1 MPRRTQVGSV
11 KNEVRPAAYATAP
24 SSPSRN
30 LQVSGFPAWMMAR
43 WARGLLGPSAAS
55 TAPMRTT
62 APSVIS
68 TSCAMSPVVWSCCG
82 ARAAVRFY
90 EFDDLGRETGSSDR

>member
-30 LQVSGFPAWMMAR
+30 AGIVQCRPPVLYAHEDVENFIEAAR
-43 WARGLLGPSAAS
+43 RRGKA
-55 TAPMRTT
+55 
-62 APSVIS
+62 
-68 TSCAMSPVVWSCCG
+68 
-82 ARAAVRFY
+82 
-90 EFDDLGRETGSSDR
+90 E